1 MKNVFVPGALA
12 EVEKAL
18 AVLDLAAFGIELIP
32 IPADGGCIVVIR
44 EKAAATG
51 SRWRR
56 CLQAI
61 GRQRARLQAVAA
73 LESFALQQSMN
84 SAHNI

>member
-18 AVLDLAAFGIELIP
+18 AFLDLAAFGIELIP

-44 EKAAATG
+44 EKAASTG

-56 CLQAI
+56 WLQAL
-61 GRQRARLQAVAA
+61 GRQRARLQAISA
-73 LESFALQQSMN
+73 LENVALQQSMN
-84 SAHNI
+84 SAHQV